1 MNTKINTLA
10 IIVALLAGS
19 HAALANLKW
28 EQTQIELHPALGET
42 KAVGSF
48 KYHNDGSQPVYIKSV
63 RTSCGCTTT
72 SPHKEVI
79 QPGESGEITATFNI
93 GSSTGL
99 QQKTVE
105 VQTDDPKTPA
115 TVLTL
120 RAIIPQAVELRP
132 TFVYWQNGDP
142 AKPKTI
148 TVKLAKETGAKNLK
162 VTSSSPDFTAKV
174 TSIGANEFSVE
185 VAPRD
190 TSHAA
195 SSTLTIQPEN
205 GGKPVFATARV
216 VGPGTT
222 SR

>member
-1 MNTKINTLA
+1 MNKKLTTTLA
-10 IIVALLAGS
+10 LVVMFGVH
-19 HAALANLKW
+19 HAALASLKW
-28 EQTQIELHPALGET
+28 EQTQLELHPALGET
-42 KAVGSF
+42 KAIGSF

-63 RTSCGCTTT
+63 HTSCGCTTT
-72 SPHKEVI
+72 SRQKDVV

-99 QQKTVE
+99 QQKAVQVE
-105 VQTDDPKTPA
+105 TDDPKAPV

-132 TFVYWQNGDP
+132 TFVYWQSGDP

-148 TVKLAKETGAKNLK
+148 TVKLAKELGAKNLK
-162 VTSSSPDFTAKV
+162 VTSSSPDFTTKV
-174 TSIGANEFSVE
+174 TSAGANEFSVE

-190 TSHAA
+190 TSHGA
-195 SSTLTIQPEN
+195 SSTLTIQPDN
-205 GGKPVFATARV
+205 GGKPAFATARV
-216 VGPGTT
+216 MTPATT